1 MDTRSSIIEHAL
13 KELERKGLNDFSVR
27 AVGKAVGL
35 SAMAVYRHFKNKED
49 LLRAVGEAAFDS
61 YNKAVAAIPDLP
73 AEQWLLEL
81 GRVYAAFAVDDP
93 ERFDAC
99 FVLRTRVERIYP
111 PDFSAGKSPV
121 ISMAVQRIQAAQAAR
136 QFKEADPMEL
146 ALLMW
151 AQIHGLVML
160 YRSGRFSLS
169 RTKFLALCERA
180 TQSFI
185 SNMLQPSAP
194 TRATRKNP
202 RKAGRS

>member
-13 KELERKGLNDFSVR
+13 KELERKGLNGFSVR

-99 FVLRTRVERIYP
+99 FVLRTRVE
-111 PDFSAGKSPV
+111 
-121 ISMAVQRIQAAQAAR
+121 
-136 QFKEADPMEL
+136 
-146 ALLMW
+146 
-151 AQIHGLVML
+151 
-160 YRSGRFSLS
+160 
-169 RTKFLALCERA
+169 
-180 TQSFI
+180 
-185 SNMLQPSAP
+185 
-194 TRATRKNP
+194 
-202 RKAGRS
+202 